1 MKRSNSLHQN
11 PTKSNIP
18 KLQCL
23 QRSSSLRLSG
33 ESRLSYNSNSSNNS
47 NQIDNHVPQKP
58 QNFPN
63 WKDRIKHY
71 SGDNSRGLT
80 PSEPTTPDVDDK
92 SSVKSF
98 GSCASFMSCDITTNQ
113 QGTDLSLTR
122 HTSRGQHKK
131 YVLHC
136 QRHAPT
142 QTEYLTPTQRK
153 DRQIRHLKAALIH
166 STRACEEKDVEIER
180 LKSEIDRLHL
190 ALTEVKFS
198 DLHLDTVIEDE
209 PNLEVIEE
217 QSNINENCNR
227 YSEDKNYLSSSSQ
240 NDDHCLED
248 SGILTDLSEYPNDNF
263 SINKNVKGLNSEN
276 INSDMPIDNSLNSC
290 KSPKPES
297 LKTHNAEKISKA
309 AFQKLLA
316 FYNGIDGTH
325 LPKTKNEML
334 SNEAEKRN
342 ISVRRSNSFTAK
354 HISMFDG
361 GENLLIDH
369 QREMDEMKRL
379 HSLEYQ
385 EMKEKYNDRVE
396 NLLQKLSD
404 ANARYMELRPAF
416 DRAQDKIRQLE
427 LQLEE
432 FKKEMAAQEE
442 WHSQMYLKMYRKG
455 QEAAKFEH
463 ADEVLEFAHTA
474 PKRVSVPEL
483 LQQLHHTEHELERT
497 KQLYRCELYKQ
508 AAKGNGDRHS
518 EYTLKFLKDA
528 MYYFLTEKD
537 NKGHLKAIESILDF
551 TDSERLAVSKALKTK
566 NL

>member
-11 PTKSNIP
+11 PSKSNIP

-33 ESRLSYNSNSSNNS
+33 ESRLSYSSNNSS

-63 WKDRIKHY
+63 WKERIKHY

-136 QRHAPT
+136 QRHTPT

-209 PNLEVIEE
+209 PTLEVIQE
-217 QSNINENCNR
+217 QSNMNENCNR

-248 SGILTDLSEYPNDNF
+248 SGILTDLSECPGDNF
-263 SINKNVKGLNSEN
+263 SINKNLKGLNSEN
-276 INSDMPIDNSLNSC
+276 ITSDIPIENSVNCC
-290 KSPKPES
+290 KTPMPES
-297 LKTHNAEKISKA
+297 LKAHNTEKISKA

-316 FYNGIDGTH
+316 FYNGIDSSQ
-325 LPKTKNEML
+325 LSKNKNEIL
-334 SNEAEKRN
+334 SNETEKRN
-342 ISVRRSNSFTAK
+342 ISIKRSNSFTTK
-354 HISMFDG
+354 HLSMFEG
-361 GENLLIDH
+361 GENILIDH

-379 HSLEYQ
+379 HSVEYQ

-427 LQLEE
+427 SQLEE
-432 FKKEMAAQEE
+432 FKKEMTAQEE

-551 TDSERLAVSKALKTK
+551 TDSERIAVAKALKTK

>member
-404 ANARYMELRPAF
+404 ANAR
-416 DRAQDKIRQLE
+416 
-427 LQLEE
+427 
-432 FKKEMAAQEE
+432 
-442 WHSQMYLKMYRKG
+442 KG